1 LQFAK
6 KLKKQKIM
14 SKTKIIF
21 SILWLISAIL
31 VIVFYLIDMKDEA
44 TVSII
49 LMWIFWIGM
58 LTSKYIDNFIN
69 KFRKA
74 E

>member
-1 LQFAK
+1 
-6 KLKKQKIM
+6 M